1 MFKKF
6 PPDNSAVRG
15 LITLKSCQSILIT
28 LITIGVRM
36 SWQSILITL
45 IMIGVRMSWQ
55 LMLITLMTFASH
67 NNIQ

>member
-1 MFKKF
+1 
-6 PPDNSAVRG
+6 
-15 LITLKSCQSILIT
+15 
-28 LITIGVRM
+28 M